1 MPILKDR
8 DDLAICGDFGQEAFT
23 AFCSSKPEDN
33 IASTAEKLLSLA
45 NDESKVNRMI
55 LGICVNVL
63 GILRFSDNK
72 YGFVHQHI
80 RDFFAAVKNVN
91 TMCLSVYMF
100 EEGEKEL
107 ALESMNRVFRDEP
120 VSLSVRRFMG
130 EYLGEHK
137 NKPYFGD
144 GKWNYGV
151 PEEKSDRNLLKRL
164 LDLYR
169 GRFDVEK
176 TDGYALY
183 SLIQVLKEIRSDL
196 SGGDFSELDLKRC
209 SFNGVILAHP
219 AISACFYGTLMNENT
234 FLSTGHADII
244 NFTAFSPDGR
254 VIVTACKN
262 GTAKLWDVETCQE
275 IISLTGHKKTV
286 YSAVFNSRSDL
297 VLTASMDG
305 TAKLWD
311 VKTGRCLGTLF
322 GHKEGVKYAI
332 FSPDSKM
339 VITASFDKTAI
350 IWDTKTCREIC
361 CIKGHRDSVD
371 FACFSPNG
379 EFAVSHSHNVIKLW
393 RVSSFCEIGT
403 ILGYNISRTPLC
415 FSSDSKKLITI
426 GDDDTVS
433 IWDVNSCERIFDLDC
448 QAEGVTFAS
457 FCKDED
463 EKMVLIASDVDLKV
477 WDVVN
482 RREICRLQ
490 NSTHFSYFDY
500 AELY

>member
-1 MPILKDR
+1 MS
-8 DDLAICGDFGQEAFT
+8 GDY
-23 AFCSSKPEDN
+23 
-33 IASTAEKLLSLA
+33 I
-45 NDESKVNRMI
+45 
-55 LGICVNVL
+55 
-63 GILRFSDNK
+63 
-72 YGFVHQHI
+72 
-80 RDFFAAVKNVN
+80 
-91 TMCLSVYMF
+91 
-100 EEGEKEL
+100 
-107 ALESMNRVFRDEP
+107 
-120 VSLSVRRFMG
+120 
-130 EYLGEHK
+130 
-137 NKPYFGD
+137 
-144 GKWNYGV
+144 
-151 PEEKSDRNLLKRL
+151 
-164 LDLYR
+164 
-169 GRFDVEK
+169 FDW
-176 TDGYALY
+176 
-183 SLIQVLKEIRSDL
+183 SQ
-196 SGGDFSELDLKRC
+196 
-209 SFNGVILAHP
+209 
-219 AISACFYGTLMNENT
+219 
-234 FLSTGHADII
+234 
-244 NFTAFSPDGR
+244 
-254 VIVTACKN
+254 
-262 GTAKLWDVETCQE
+262 
-275 IISLTGHKKTV
+275 KTV

-426 GDDDTVS
+426 GDDDTLS

-500 AELY
+500 AELYQNERVITESFDEIALWDIKTQKKIGVVSHNERDMFFCTSSTGNIILTIKRRSNKAYLWNILSLSRIGSLYSCFNSFTALCYMSSEKRIVTSDCNNELCFWDIENKKKDGSVIIGTR